1 MNDGSDC
8 PGKDLEI
15 GGANGTVRETGF
27 VDETNQENYP
37 ELGEHRIGVSLQ
49 YVQREPRF
57 YASVAYNGSTWFL
70 LNESNDANRNQQV
83 FYYRGMGNGYNNN
96 NAFWLRTGIGVKK
109 FVHPYDTHENRD
121 MGRIRRKAEP
131 AIRYVEIL
139 LIYAE
144 ALNELDG
151 SHNIESWDGSK
162 TYAIKR
168 DINEMKKVFVL
179 SVAVLVFRTIQLP
192 NMQVKICSGKKL
204 NGNV

>member
-1 MNDGSDC
+1 
-8 PGKDLEI
+8 
-15 GGANGTVRETGF
+15 
-27 VDETNQENYP
+27 
-37 ELGEHRIGVSLQ
+37 
-49 YVQREPRF
+49 
-57 YASVAYNGSTWFL
+57 
-70 LNESNDANRNQQV
+70 
-83 FYYRGMGNGYNNN
+83 MGNGYNNN

-131 AIRYVEIL
+131 AIRYAEIL

-162 TYAIKR
+162 TYTIKR

>member
-1 MNDGSDC
+1 
-8 PGKDLEI
+8 
-15 GGANGTVRETGF
+15 
-27 VDETNQENYP
+27 
-37 ELGEHRIGVSLQ
+37 
-49 YVQREPRF
+49 
-57 YASVAYNGSTWFL
+57 
-70 LNESNDANRNQQV
+70 
-83 FYYRGMGNGYNNN
+83 
-96 NAFWLRTGIGVKK
+96 
-109 FVHPYDTHENRD
+109 

-168 DINEMKKVFVL
+168 DINEMKKGIRPIRCRAGIPDYTAAEYASKDL
-179 SVAVLVFRTIQLP
+179 FRE
-192 NMQVKICSGKKL
+192 KL

>member
-1 MNDGSDC
+1 MCDAYYMNDGSDC

-96 NAFWLRTGIGVKK
+96 NAFWLRTGIGVKSLYTLMTLMK
-109 FVHPYDTHENRD
+109 IEIWVE
-121 MGRIRRKAEP
+121 
-131 AIRYVEIL
+131 YVEKQNL
-139 LIYAE
+139 LFAMLKY
-144 ALNELDG
+144 
-151 SHNIESWDGSK
+151 
-162 TYAIKR
+162 Y
-168 DINEMKKVFVL
+168 
-179 SVAVLVFRTIQLP
+179 
-192 NMQVKICSGKKL
+192 
-204 NGNV
+204 

>member
-1 MNDGSDC
+1 MALYVKRDLLMKQIRKTIRNWVNIVLAFLYNMCSVNHDSMLQSLIMDQPGS
-8 PGKDLEI
+8 
-15 GGANGTVRETGF
+15 
-27 VDETNQENYP
+27 
-37 ELGEHRIGVSLQ
+37 
-49 YVQREPRF
+49 
-57 YASVAYNGSTWFL
+57 W

-109 FVHPYDTHENRD
+109 FVHPYDTNENRD

-131 AIRYVEIL
+131 AIRYAEIL

-162 TYAIKR
+162 TYTIKR
-168 DINEMKKVFVL
+168 DINEMKKGIRPIRCRAGIPDYTAAEYASKDL
-179 SVAVLVFRTIQLP
+179 FRE
-192 NMQVKICSGKKL
+192 KIKRETYD
-204 NGNV
+204 